1 MSWEEF
7 KDEKTCPCHKGTY
20 TITRQANDW
29 GQSRVSFE
37 MNCTPCQNTYVQ
49 FTSHYH
55 DPGAPGGTSS
65 FDLWVLKI
73 DKQALDNAEKQIRRK
88 KDAILSVAQE
98 RYLKEWLGR
107 FGGKTK
113 KSVWAELKSID
124 RSHVPSLGTFYIHTK
139 NGTLEDYLRTWFDA
153 ERIIPIFAFLGIQDS
168 EIAEGN
174 AEVSEQSQNREAL
187 KRQMLSRAVHI

>member
-1 MSWEEF
+1 M
-7 KDEKTCPCHKGTY
+7 
-20 TITRQANDW
+20 
-29 GQSRVSFE
+29 SFE
-37 MNCTPCQNTYVQ
+37 MNCTPCQNKYVQ
-49 FTSHYH
+49 FTSRYH

-73 DKQALDNAEKQIRRK
+73 DKQALDNAEKQIGRK
-88 KDAILSVAQE
+88 KSAILSMAHE

-113 KSVWAELKSID
+113 KSVWAELRSID
-124 RSHVPSLGTFYIHTK
+124 RSHVPSIGTFYIHTK

-153 ERIIPIFAFLGIQDS
+153 ERIIPILAFLGIQDS

-187 KRQMLSRAVHI
+187 KREMLSRAVHI